1 MEATIKI
8 KASEL
13 NDHLFRKIKNLF
25 EGKSVTITIS
35 SEADETEYLLR
46 DKANEEFLLSSMAEE
61 PNVTFSVEDFE
72 KRVKEMLKSDH

>member
-1 MEATIKI
+1 MEATLKI

-13 NDHLFRKIKNLF
+13 NNHLFRKIKSLF

-35 SEADETEYLLR
+35 SETDETEYLLQ

-61 PNVTFSVEDFE
+61 PVVAFSVEDFE
-72 KRVKEMLKSDH
+72 KKVKDMLKADD

>member
-61 PNVTFSVEDFE
+61 PNVSFSVEDFKE
-72 KRVKEMLKSDH
+72 KVKEMLESDL